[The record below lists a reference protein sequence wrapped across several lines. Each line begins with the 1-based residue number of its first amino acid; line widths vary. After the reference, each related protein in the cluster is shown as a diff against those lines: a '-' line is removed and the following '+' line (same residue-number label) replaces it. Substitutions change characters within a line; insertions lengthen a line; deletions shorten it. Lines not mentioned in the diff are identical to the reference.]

1 METSITRQEFNELL
15 KSSEIEVFEADKVL
29 GWLSEVL
36 KSAGNLTLSEISAAK
51 VEYDS
56 LSQLTVV
63 NDDLTKSFYYT
74 RPTQVEERT
83 FVEATVDGVNKSM
96 TVKMYK
102 DTPLNRFRGIVG
114 IAVNDKQSLEKSV
127 AEAVGVKKR
136 YADGRVYQKTES
148 GWKPVAENKKRPEKT
163 KLNTA
168 GRDQKKTL
176 KERIIS
182 AVKRMSDGQIKVFLK
197 NKDISGLRRS
207 ELEKEARKRG
217 IMN

>member
-83 FVEATVDGVNKSM
+83 FVETTVDGVNKSM

-182 AVKRMSDGQIKVFLK
+182 AVKHMSDGQIKVFLK

>member
-36 KSAGNLTLSEISAAK
+36 KSADNLTLSEISAAK

-83 FVEATVDGVNKSM
+83 FVETTVDGVNKSM

>member
-56 LSQLTVV
+56 FSQLTVV

-83 FVEATVDGVNKSM
+83 FVETTVDGVNKSM

>member
-83 FVEATVDGVNKSM
+83 FVETTVDGVNKSM

-127 AEAVGVKKR
+127 AEAIGVKKR
-136 YADGRVYQKTES
+136 YADERVYQKTES

>member
-83 FVEATVDGVNKSM
+83 FVETTVDGVNKSM

-197 NKDISGLRRS
+197 NRDISGLRRS

>member
-83 FVEATVDGVNKSM
+83 FVETTVDGVNKSM

-207 ELEKEARKRG
+207 ELEKEAQKRG

>member
-83 FVEATVDGVNKSM
+83 FVETTVDGVNKSM

-127 AEAVGVKKR
+127 AEVVGVKKR

>member
-36 KSAGNLTLSEISAAK
+36 KSAGNLTLSEIAAAK

-83 FVEATVDGVNKSM
+83 FVETTVDGVNKSM

>member
-83 FVEATVDGVNKSM
+83 FVETTVDGVNKSM

-182 AVKRMSDGQIKVFLK
+182 AAKRMSDGQIKVFLK

>member
-83 FVEATVDGVNKSM
+83 FVETTVDGVNKSM

-127 AEAVGVKKR
+127 AEPVGVKKR

>member
-83 FVEATVDGVNKSM
+83 FVETTVDGVNKSM

-102 DTPLNRFRGIVG
+102 DTSLNRFRGIVG

>member
-36 KSAGNLTLSEISAAK
+36 KSVGNLTLSEISAAK

-83 FVEATVDGVNKSM
+83 FVETTVDGVNKSM

>member
-83 FVEATVDGVNKSM
+83 FVETTVDGVNKSM

-148 GWKPVAENKKRPEKT
+148 GWKPVAENKKRLEKT

>member
-83 FVEATVDGVNKSM
+83 FVETTVDGVNKSM

-136 YADGRVYQKTES
+136 YADERVYQKTES

>member
-83 FVEATVDGVNKSM
+83 FVETTVDGVNKSM

-163 KLNTA
+163 KMNTA

-176 KERIIS
+176 KERIIA

>member
-1 METSITRQEFNELL
+1 MEKSITRKEFDELQ
-15 KSSEIEVFEADKVL
+15 KSSLYEVFDADN
-29 GWLSEVL
+29 VL
-36 KSAGNLTLSEISAAK
+36 KWLQDVVKSAHDLSLQEVSAAK
-51 VEYDS
+51 ADFDS
-56 LSQLTVV
+56 LSPLWVV
-63 NDDLTKSFYYT
+63 NDDITKSLYYM
-74 RPTQVEERT
+74 RPAQVEERT
-83 FVEATVDGVNKSM
+83 FTETDADGVEKSM
-96 TVKMYK
+96 TLKVYK
-102 DTPLNRFRGIVG
+102 DTPLNRFKGVAG
-114 IAVNDKQSLEKSV
+114 IAVNDRQSIEKSV

-163 KLNTA
+163 QMNTA

-176 KERIIS
+176 KERIIA

>member
-83 FVEATVDGVNKSM
+83 FVETTVDGVNESM

-182 AVKRMSDGQIKVFLK
+182 AVKRMSDGQIKMFLK

>member
-36 KSAGNLTLSEISAAK
+36 KSAGNLTLSEISAVK

-83 FVEATVDGVNKSM
+83 FVETTVDGVNKSM

-176 KERIIS
+176 KERVIS

>member
-83 FVEATVDGVNKSM
+83 FVETTVDGVNKSM

-163 KLNTA
+163 KLITA
-168 GRDQKKTL
+168 RRDQKKTL

-182 AVKRMSDGQIKVFLK
+182 AVKRMSDGQIKAFLK

-207 ELEKEARKRG
+207 ELEKEARKRR